1 MLSIP
6 LFACFGF
13 MLAVLYID
21 LVFDM
26 SALPHRKSGAPLP
39 AEVLSAIETYY
50 RYVTRNPY
58 LLGFVMMTALAC
70 LVAELVW
77 DLVPR
82 ATAWASLGLMGLAM
96 SAATLK
102 VIPTA
107 QRLAAGKDDLDRR
120 TRMVHSIL
128 PFHLLL
134 LACIVTLAGLQF
146 FAVAG
151 R

>member
-1 MLSIP
+1 MLSTP

-21 LVFDM
+21 LVFDL
-26 SALPHRKSGAPLP
+26 SALPHRKSGKPLP
-39 AEVLSAIETYY
+39 ADVLSPIETYY
-50 RYVTRNPY
+50 LYVTRNPY
-58 LLGFVMMTALAC
+58 LLGFVMLTALAC
-70 LVAELVW
+70 LVAQLVYG
-77 DLVPR
+77 LVPR
-82 ATAWASLGLMGLAM
+82 GTAWASLALMALAM

-128 PFHLLL
+128 PYHLLL

-146 FAVAG
+146 FAVSG